1 MVSKSRFTRSILNI
15 LTVSSAVVLFSS
27 TLMYSPVLANEGEEE
42 GHLIPHEVG
51 KLEITGGITSV
62 LQSTSGFKGGD
73 DVTDFA
79 YTLDLNFEAPIGSNG
94 KVVVALEAGNGNGVN
109 DINND
114 GESEFLSIPNYD
126 PYITEA
132 GGIVTPSVSQAY
144 YEGSYYD
151 GLLTVKAGKLDVHS
165 CHDDNAFANDET
177 DQFLTGMFARYAGSI
192 FTELGSYYAPGISLT
207 LSPIDLLDITVIGAN
222 GNDSGFEDVFSN
234 AYTAGQVNI
243 KPNLLGKEG
252 NYRFYFIYD
261 ARNYTD
267 ISDTSKTSETN
278 TGFGISLD
286 QKLSEGIGVFAR
298 YASQDDGIDENLVT
312 SAISGGVSLNGSMW
326 NRGDDVIGVAYG
338 ILNVNDK
345 SSSAAPTPDDETHL
359 EVYYKLG
366 FSEHFTLT
374 PDLQIV
380 TNAGGDASQ
389 DTITVYGVRA
399 QMNF

>member
-27 TLMYSPVLANEGEEE
+27 TLMYSPVLAHEGEEE

-51 KLEITGGITSV
+51 KLDITGGITSV
-62 LQSTSGFKGGD
+62 LQGTSGLTGGG
-73 DVTDFA
+73 DVTDFS
-79 YTLDLNFEAPIGSNG
+79 YTFDLSLEAPVGNSG
-94 KVVVALEAGNGNGVN
+94 KVVIALEAGNGNGVN
-109 DINND
+109 DNMP
-114 GESEFLSIPNYD
+114 SLSISNYD

-151 GLLTVKAGKLDVHS
+151 GLLAVKAGKLDVHS
-165 CHDDNAFANDET
+165 CHDENAFANDET
-177 DQFLTGMFARYAGSI
+177 DQFLTGMFVRLPGSV
-192 FTELGSYYAPGISLT
+192 FPELDNYYAPGISLT
-207 LSPIDLLDITVIGAN
+207 VSPMAMLDITVVGAN
-222 GNDSGFEDVFSN
+222 GSGTGFEDVFSN
-234 AYTAGQVNI
+234 AYTAGQVNV

-252 NYRFYFIYD
+252 NYRFYYIYD
-261 ARNYTD
+261 ARNYTE
-267 ISDTSKTSETN
+267 ITSGNTTEN

-298 YASQDDGIDENLVT
+298 YASQDDGIDENLVK
-312 SAISGGVSLNGSMW
+312 SSISGGLSLGGSIW

-338 ILNVNDK
+338 ILNINDK
-345 SSSAAPTPDDETHL
+345 SSSAAATPDDETHL

>member
-1 MVSKSRFTRSILNI
+1 MVLKRRFMRSILSI
-15 LTVSSAVVLFSS
+15 LAVTSAAVLFSS
-27 TLMYSPVLANEGEEE
+27 TFMYSTVIAHDGEED

-62 LQSTSGFKGGD
+62 LQGTSGLTGGG
-73 DVTDFA
+73 DVTDFS
-79 YTLDLNFEAPIGSNG
+79 YTFDLSLEAPVGNSG
-94 KVVVALEAGNGNGVN
+94 KVVIALEAGNGNGVN
-109 DINND
+109 DNMP
-114 GESEFLSIPNYD
+114 SLSISNYD

-144 YEGSYYD
+144 YEGNYYD
-151 GLLTVKAGKLDVHS
+151 GLLGVKVGKLDVHS

-177 DQFLTGMFARYAGSI
+177 DQFLTGMFVRSAGSV
-192 FTELGSYYAPGISLT
+192 FAELDSYYAPGIILT
-207 LSPIDLLDITVIGAN
+207 LSPLNILDITVAGAN
-222 GNDSGFEDVFSN
+222 GSGTGFEDVFSN
-234 AYTAGQVNI
+234 AYTAGQVNV

-252 NYRFYFIYD
+252 NYRFYYIYD
-261 ARNYTD
+261 ARNYKE
-267 ISDTSKTSETN
+267 ITSGNTTEN

-286 QKLSEGIGVFAR
+286 QKLSEGIGIFAR

-312 SAISGGVSLNGSMW
+312 SSISGGLSLGGSMW
-326 NRGDDVIGVAYG
+326 NRADDVIGVAYG
-338 ILNVNDK
+338 ILNINDK
-345 SSSAAPTPDDETHL
+345 SSTAAAITSPDDETHL

-374 PDLQIV
+374 PDLQVV

>member
-15 LTVSSAVVLFSS
+15 LAATSAAVLFSS
-27 TLMYSPVLANEGEEE
+27 TFMYSTVLAHDGEED

-62 LQSTSGFKGGD
+62 LQGTSGIADNG
-73 DVTDFA
+73 DVTDFS

-151 GLLTVKAGKLDVHS
+151 GLLGVRVGKLDVHS
-165 CHDDNAFANDET
+165 CHDENAFANDET
-177 DQFLTGMFARYAGSI
+177 DQFLTGMFTRYAGSI
-192 FTELGSYYAPGISLT
+192 FPELDSYYAPGILLT
-207 LSPIDLLDITVIGAN
+207 VSPMAMLDITIVGAN

-243 KPNLLGKEG
+243 KPNIFGKEG
-252 NYRFYFIYD
+252 NYRFYAVYD
-261 ARNYTD
+261 ARNNYTEID
-267 ISDTSKTSETN
+267 SGNMTEN
-278 TGFGISLD
+278 TGFGVSLD
-286 QKLSEGIGVFAR
+286 QKISEGVGLFAR
-298 YASQDDGIDENLVT
+298 YALQDDNIDENIVK
-312 SAISGGVSLNGSMW
+312 SAISGGLSFNGMMW
-326 NRGDDVIGVAYG
+326 NRADDVIGIAYG

-345 SSSAAPTPDDETHL
+345 SSGVVAAPDDESHL
-359 EVYYKLG
+359 ELYYKMG

-374 PDLQIV
+374 PDLQVV

-389 DTITVYGVRA
+389 DTITVYGVRG
-399 QMNF
+399 QINF